1 MQKLFDKLTIEF
13 RRHKGVL
20 IQEQYEY
27 ILNNF
32 NDIVEEDN
40 QIMLFVLQASGYP
53 IEYSDG
59 VYKLSTYFTPY
70 KHQKFCIIDIET
82 NGSKPNNSQVIE
94 VGAVMVQNG
103 DIIDRFESFVE
114 CTYLPEYITK
124 ITGIEPIDL
133 IDAPTQKVVL
143 TKLKEFM
150 QDSVFVAHNVGFDYS
165 FLNDSFKR
173 FGLGEI
179 GNQKMCTID
188 LAKRTFESQKYG
200 LAYLIESL
208 ELDASSH
215 HRAYS
220 DALCAYQV
228 MQKSFETLPSYVKT
242 TDDLLQFATSSKKTR
257 REKNT
262 KPSPTQN

>member
-27 ILNNF
+27 ILKHF
-32 NDIVEEDN
+32 NDIDEDSE
-40 QIMLFVLQASGYP
+40 IMLFVLQASGYP
-53 IEYSDG
+53 IDFDG
-59 VYKLSTYFTPY
+59 EVYRLSTYFEDY
-70 KHQKFCIIDIET
+70 KNQKFCVLDIET
-82 NGSKPNNSQVIE
+82 NGSKPTNSQVIE
-94 VGAVMVQNG
+94 IGAVMVQNG
-103 DIIDRFESFVE
+103 SIIDRFESFVE
-114 CTYLPEYITK
+114 CAYLPEYITK

-133 IDAPTQKVVL
+133 VDAPTQKVVL
-143 TKLKEFM
+143 RQLKEFM
-150 QDSVFVAHNVGFDYS
+150 TNSVFVAHNVSFDYS
-165 FLNDSFKR
+165 FLNASFKR

-179 GNQKMCTID
+179 GNAKMCTID

-228 MQKSFETLPSYVKT
+228 MQKSFQTLPSYVHT
-242 TDDLLQFATSSKKTR
+242 TDELLQFATSSKKTR
-257 REKNT
+257 REKNE
-262 KPSPTQN
+262 KKES